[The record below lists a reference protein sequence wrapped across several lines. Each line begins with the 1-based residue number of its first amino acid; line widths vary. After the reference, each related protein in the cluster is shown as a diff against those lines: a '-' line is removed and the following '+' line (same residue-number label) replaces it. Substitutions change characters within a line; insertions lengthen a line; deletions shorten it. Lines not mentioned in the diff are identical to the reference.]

1 MNSNLSNKSF
11 YQKTT
16 KVAGMLFIFAV
27 LLISNSINSF
37 SSDKKLPSVKV
48 KNLKGE
54 TVSTDKFNNDGK
66 PMIINFWATW
76 CPPCLAEMPSINKF
90 YEQYKN
96 DEEVVFDINTQ
107 VHRVPNHTF
116 DYRPDLTV
124 IQDIKNSKWIFKLD
138 ESIKENLKT
147 KKVSLDRP
155 LMFSITRFNDPHQLE
170 RCIIISLTDLIYKDF
185 EIAFENQIEHMFG
198 LLSVYTIKRLET
210 YYHEVINE

>member
-1 MNSNLSNKSF
+1 MDTDILYISNKKFVYFDDNGNLLSVGNSNTDDGLYIEVDTSEVYNLITGQEQFHTYQVIFDTIKKS
-11 YQKTT
+11 Y
-16 KVAGMLFIFAV
+16 V
-27 LLISNSINSF
+27 LKHRF
-37 SSDKKLPSVKV
+37 
-48 KNLKGE
+48 
-54 TVSTDKFNNDGK
+54 
-66 PMIINFWATW
+66 
-76 CPPCLAEMPSINKF
+76 
-90 YEQYKN
+90 N

-107 VHRVPNHTF
+107 VHKIPNYTSK
-116 DYRPDLTV
+116 YRPDLTIV
-124 IQDIKNSKWIFKLD
+124 QDIKNSKWIFKLD

-185 EIAFENQIEHMFG
+185 EIAFENQIEHESE

>member
-1 MNSNLSNKSF
+1 METDILYISNKKFVYFDDNGNLLSVGNSNTDDGLYIEVDTSEVYNLITGQEQFHMYQVIFDTIKKS
-11 YQKTT
+11 Y
-16 KVAGMLFIFAV
+16 V
-27 LLISNSINSF
+27 LKHRF
-37 SSDKKLPSVKV
+37 
-48 KNLKGE
+48 
-54 TVSTDKFNNDGK
+54 
-66 PMIINFWATW
+66 
-76 CPPCLAEMPSINKF
+76 
-90 YEQYKN
+90 N

-107 VHRVPNHTF
+107 VHRVPNHTS

-124 IQDIKNSKWIFKLD
+124 VQDIKNSKWIFKLD

>member
-1 MNSNLSNKSF
+1 VETDILYISNKKFVYFDDNGNLLSVGNSNTDDGLYIEVDTSEVYNLITGQEQFHTYQVIFDTIKKS
-11 YQKTT
+11 Y
-16 KVAGMLFIFAV
+16 V
-27 LLISNSINSF
+27 LKHRF
-37 SSDKKLPSVKV
+37 
-48 KNLKGE
+48 
-54 TVSTDKFNNDGK
+54 
-66 PMIINFWATW
+66 
-76 CPPCLAEMPSINKF
+76 
-90 YEQYKN
+90 N
-96 DEEVVFDINTQ
+96 DEEVVFNINTQ
-107 VHRVPNHTF
+107 VHRVPNHTY

-185 EIAFENQIEHMFG
+185 EIAFENQIEHRSE

>member
-1 MNSNLSNKSF
+1 VDTDILYISNKKFVYFDDNGNLLSVGNSNTDDGLYIEVDTSEVYNLITGQEQFHTYQVIFDTIKKS
-11 YQKTT
+11 Y
-16 KVAGMLFIFAV
+16 V
-27 LLISNSINSF
+27 LKHRF
-37 SSDKKLPSVKV
+37 
-48 KNLKGE
+48 
-54 TVSTDKFNNDGK
+54 
-66 PMIINFWATW
+66 
-76 CPPCLAEMPSINKF
+76 
-90 YEQYKN
+90 N

-107 VHRVPNHTF
+107 VHKIPNYTSK
-116 DYRPDLTV
+116 YRPDLTIV
-124 IQDIKNSKWIFKLD
+124 QDIKNSKWIFKLD

-185 EIAFENQIEHMFG
+185 EIAFENQIEHESE

>member
-1 MNSNLSNKSF
+1 METDILYISNKKFVYFDDNGNLLSVGNSNTDDGLYIEVDTSEVYNLITGQEQFHTYQVIFDTIKKS
-11 YQKTT
+11 Y
-16 KVAGMLFIFAV
+16 V
-27 LLISNSINSF
+27 LKHRF
-37 SSDKKLPSVKV
+37 
-48 KNLKGE
+48 
-54 TVSTDKFNNDGK
+54 
-66 PMIINFWATW
+66 
-76 CPPCLAEMPSINKF
+76 
-90 YEQYKN
+90 N

>member
-1 MNSNLSNKSF
+1 METDILYISNKKFVYFDDNGNLLSVGNSNTDDGLYIEVDTSEVYNLITGQEQFHTYQVIFDTIKKS
-11 YQKTT
+11 Y
-16 KVAGMLFIFAV
+16 V
-27 LLISNSINSF
+27 LKHRF
-37 SSDKKLPSVKV
+37 
-48 KNLKGE
+48 
-54 TVSTDKFNNDGK
+54 
-66 PMIINFWATW
+66 
-76 CPPCLAEMPSINKF
+76 
-90 YEQYKN
+90 N

-107 VHRVPNHTF
+107 VHRVPNHTY

-170 RCIIISLTDLIYKDF
+170 RCIVISLTDLIYKDF
-185 EIAFENQIEHMFG
+185 EIAFENQIEHRSE

>member
-1 MNSNLSNKSF
+1 VETDILYISNKKFVYFDDNGNLLSVGNSNTDDGLYIEVDTSEVYNLITGQEQFHTYQVIFDTIKKS
-11 YQKTT
+11 Y
-16 KVAGMLFIFAV
+16 V
-27 LLISNSINSF
+27 LKHRF
-37 SSDKKLPSVKV
+37 
-48 KNLKGE
+48 
-54 TVSTDKFNNDGK
+54 
-66 PMIINFWATW
+66 
-76 CPPCLAEMPSINKF
+76 
-90 YEQYKN
+90 N
-96 DEEVVFDINTQ
+96 DEEVVFNINTQ
-107 VHRVPNHTF
+107 VHRVPNHTY

-170 RCIIISLTDLIYKDF
+170 RCIVISLTDLIYKDF
-185 EIAFENQIEHMFG
+185 EIAFENQIEHRSE

>member
-1 MNSNLSNKSF
+1 VETDILYISNKKFVYFDDNGNLLSVGNSNTDDGLYIEVDTSEVYNLITGQEQFHTYQVIFDTIKKSH
-11 YQKTT
+11 
-16 KVAGMLFIFAV
+16 V
-27 LLISNSINSF
+27 LKHRF
-37 SSDKKLPSVKV
+37 
-48 KNLKGE
+48 
-54 TVSTDKFNNDGK
+54 
-66 PMIINFWATW
+66 
-76 CPPCLAEMPSINKF
+76 
-90 YEQYKN
+90 N
-96 DEEVVFDINTQ
+96 DEEVVFNINTQ
-107 VHRVPNHTF
+107 VHRVPNHTY

-170 RCIIISLTDLIYKDF
+170 RCIVISLTDLIYKDF
-185 EIAFENQIEHMFG
+185 EIAFENQIEHRSE

>member
-1 MNSNLSNKSF
+1 METDILYISNKKFVYFDDNGNLLSVGNSNTDDGLYIEVDTSEVYNLITGQEQFHTYQVIFDTIKKS
-11 YQKTT
+11 Y
-16 KVAGMLFIFAV
+16 V
-27 LLISNSINSF
+27 LKHRF
-37 SSDKKLPSVKV
+37 
-48 KNLKGE
+48 
-54 TVSTDKFNNDGK
+54 
-66 PMIINFWATW
+66 
-76 CPPCLAEMPSINKF
+76 
-90 YEQYKN
+90 N
-96 DEEVVFDINTQ
+96 DEEVVFNINTQ
-107 VHRVPNHTF
+107 VHRVPNHTY

-185 EIAFENQIEHMFG
+185 EIAFENQIEHRSE